1 MAVKVLLD
9 LPYGPAVLRALIDD
23 PRRGTTCLEKLF
35 HLRDPTAREVLRD
48 VIRTGTPRQR
58 EVVLMRE
65 PDVASAEDLPWIREA
80 IERRSRDAEASA
92 VLSPWDGTLVAIERV
107 GTLADV
113 GLLYRL
119 ARASRR
125 GAWAFALLGAVAH
138 LQGRHGRIVELSE
151 PTSRM
156 PEAAPEEALARLLAE
171 VHRTPTGLQR
181 FVEGVVPDLVLELGW
196 DRGVHPI
203 AQELVEKLHRHGV
216 PPDFFPALESLAPE
230 RADEVAALR
239 ERWAR
244 RKPQS

>member
-9 LPYGPAVLRALIDD
+9 LPSGPAVLRALIDD

-92 VLSPWDGTLVAIERV
+92 VLSPWDGPLVAIERV
-107 GTLADV
+107 P
-113 GLLYRL
+113 
-119 ARASRR
+119 
-125 GAWAFALLGAVAH
+125 VAH

-156 PEAAPEEALARLLAE
+156 LR
-171 VHRTPTGLQR
+171 RRCRSRST
-181 FVEGVVPDLVLELGW
+181 
-196 DRGVHPI
+196 RG
-203 AQELVEKLHRHGV
+203 
-216 PPDFFPALESLAPE
+216 SLP
-230 RADEVAALR
+230 
-239 ERWAR
+239 
-244 RKPQS
+244 RKPTPIKARFTLSSGNVHQWLA